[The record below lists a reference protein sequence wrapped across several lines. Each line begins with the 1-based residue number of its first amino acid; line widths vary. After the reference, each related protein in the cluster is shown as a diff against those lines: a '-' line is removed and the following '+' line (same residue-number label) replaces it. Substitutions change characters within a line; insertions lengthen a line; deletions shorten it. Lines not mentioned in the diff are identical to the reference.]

1 MNRIVYLHG
10 YKSSP
15 RSTKAQ
21 FFGRHFA
28 ELGVPFEVP
37 DISAE
42 TIAGQLRAI
51 DGACRGDAVTLMGSS
66 LGGYLAALY
75 AARHPEVQRV
85 ILMAPA
91 FCIGRMDLIKDAS
104 QFEDFPDV
112 RQPVLIL
119 HGTKDPVVPVSLSQ
133 AFAASHPKAKLLLL
147 NSGHELTDVLEPMW
161 NATLEF
167 LTL

>member
-1 MNRIVYLHG
+1 VLACRYLSNANYTFG
-10 YKSSP
+10 SA
-15 RSTKAQ
+15 AQ

-28 ELGVPFEVP
+28 ELRVPFKVP

-42 TIAGQLRAI
+42 TIAGPLRVI
-51 DGACRGDAVTLMGSS
+51 EDACRGEAVTLMGSS